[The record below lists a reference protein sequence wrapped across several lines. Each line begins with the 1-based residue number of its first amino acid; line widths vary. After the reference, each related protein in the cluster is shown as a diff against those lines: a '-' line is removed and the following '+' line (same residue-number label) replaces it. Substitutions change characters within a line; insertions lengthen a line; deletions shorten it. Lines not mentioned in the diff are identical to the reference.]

1 MVLSLLV
8 EVGIDASL
16 LQTLLLGKG
25 QLVYVT
31 IHGILERCGV
41 SRGSPKDDWTR
52 SEEKRELTKTI
63 ATFGAMM
70 KSAVVV
76 CRLGLGF
83 EFWVMGEVG
92 CCQER

>member
-41 SRGSPKDDWTR
+41 SRGSPKDD
-52 SEEKRELTKTI
+52 
-63 ATFGAMM
+63 
-70 KSAVVV
+70 
-76 CRLGLGF
+76 
-83 EFWVMGEVG
+83 
-92 CCQER
+92 